1 MLLPLALALL
11 ASVTS
16 AYQLPAARGANSC
29 AAGAARSGLAVRM
42 DATEDR
48 IKELIDEN
56 KIMLFM
62 KGNKM
67 FPQCGFSNTA
77 VMSKRSLINDRT
89 RLSLAFLIRLPWVRG
104 PAPWLLGDR
113 IRLAGNA
120 ADANVSLRAILVCG
134 AADANTCDC

>member
-1 MLLPLALALL
+1 MLMQAPRAMLLPLALALL

-29 AAGAARSGLAVRM
+29 AAAGAARSGLAVRM

-89 RLSLAFLIRLPWVRG
+89 RFSLAFLIRP
-104 PAPWLLGDR
+104 
-113 IRLAGNA
+113 
-120 ADANVSLRAILVCG
+120 S
-134 AADANTCDC
+134 

>member
-1 MLLPLALALL
+1 MCDACVLMQAPRAMLLPLALALL

-29 AAGAARSGLAVRM
+29 AAGAARSGYAVRM

-77 VMSKRSLINDRT
+77 VMSKRSLKGDRTVGSLAWQSKAVGSLAEQSNPVLAPLADVRT
-89 RLSLAFLIRLPWVRG
+89 RLP
-104 PAPWLLGDR
+104 
-113 IRLAGNA
+113 
-120 ADANVSLRAILVCG
+120 RAIL
-134 AADANTCDC
+134 

>member
-1 MLLPLALALL
+1 MAAVCLSLAAGPPMGAPMALSFPLTRCVARMLMQAPRAMLLPLALALL

-29 AAGAARSGLAVRM
+29 AAGAARSGYAVRM

-89 RLSLAFLIRLPWVRG
+89 RLSLAFLIRLP
-104 PAPWLLGDR
+104 
-113 IRLAGNA
+113 
-120 ADANVSLRAILVCG
+120 
-134 AADANTCDC
+134 

>member
-1 MLLPLALALL
+1 MCDACVLMQAPRAMLLPLALALL

-29 AAGAARSGLAVRM
+29 AAAGAARSGYAVRM

-77 VMSKRSLINDRT
+77 VMSKRSLMNDRT
-89 RLSLAFLIRLPWVRG
+89 RLSLAFLIRLP
-104 PAPWLLGDR
+104 
-113 IRLAGNA
+113 
-120 ADANVSLRAILVCG
+120 
-134 AADANTCDC
+134 

>member
-1 MLLPLALALL
+1 MGSPMALSFPMTRCVACVLMQAPRAMLLPLALALL

-89 RLSLAFLIRLPWVRG
+89 RLSLAFLIRLP
-104 PAPWLLGDR
+104 
-113 IRLAGNA
+113 
-120 ADANVSLRAILVCG
+120 
-134 AADANTCDC
+134 

>member
-1 MLLPLALALL
+1 MPLSLAAGPPMGAPMALSFPLTALFGVCVLMQAPRAMLLPLALALL

-29 AAGAARSGLAVRM
+29 TAGAARSGLAVRM

-89 RLSLAFLIRLPWVRG
+89 RLSLAFLIRLP
-104 PAPWLLGDR
+104 
-113 IRLAGNA
+113 
-120 ADANVSLRAILVCG
+120 
-134 AADANTCDC
+134 